1 MSGCAFDRMLLRD
14 TLLSDCALRYAS
26 FSDSKL
32 ERCEW
37 SGCDLSESMLFGIK
51 PKQWSIARCKLN
63 GAQLRECSL
72 AGVNLSDSEIENISA
87 SAEAL
92 RGVTVSILQAPEVL
106 SLFGVHILA

>member
-1 MSGCAFDRMLLRD
+1 MLLRD

-72 AGVNLSDSEIENISA
+72 AGINLSDSEIENISA
-87 SAEAL
+87 SGEAL